1 MSNNLQYININ
12 HTNNRKWKSWD
23 RQLQYSPEQAMQTQ
37 LPDPGGQ
44 PTEPGAHVKWASE
57 TCEPAQTRRCECQ
70 GMDQY
75 SLKSSLL
82 PFIIIYNEQHLFYQG
97 RPYLNPLT
105 QELKL
110 RILNQIVQEVQ
121 TEPQHIPECPFNL
134 NRNTS
139 EPPSE
144 NSDDYLD
151 DSEVKASETFVPENI
166 KSKYFQNSEL
176 TFLTILQSSLQI
188 PVPTAS
194 WYRWAIFRQPSTD
207 EEGNIPRH
215 II

>member
-1 MSNNLQYININ
+1 MPRNGPIFSQ
-12 HTNNRKWKSWD
+12 
-23 RQLQYSPEQAMQTQ
+23 E
-37 LPDPGGQ
+37 
-44 PTEPGAHVKWASE
+44 
-57 TCEPAQTRRCECQ
+57 
-70 GMDQY
+70 
-75 SLKSSLL
+75 
-82 PFIIIYNEQHLFYQG
+82 FITPLHYTYNEQHFFFQG
-97 RPYLNPLT
+97 RPYLDPPT

-121 TEPQHIPECPFNL
+121 TEPQHIPDCPFNL

-194 WYRWAIFRQPSTD
+194 
-207 EEGNIPRH
+207 
-215 II
+215 